1 MGPLLAELVTDG
13 HCALLVQE
21 VQEGVVGPRAG
32 LKDLAA
38 AASRVDL
45 IGRLCELAAAA
56 RRCGVPVLHCTA
68 ADLTDSFGSNSNARL
83 FTAARRIGTIG
94 LPDAP
99 SVHPVGGLLA
109 EGDIVIPRFH
119 GLSPLTGSQLDS
131 LLRNEGIRTVVVTG
145 VSLNVAIPNLVFD
158 AINRSYQVVVPRDA
172 VVGVPIDYG
181 EMVIEHTLR
190 PLATICTVPELVTL
204 WGGAE
209 P

>member
-1 MGPLLAELVTDG
+1 MGPLLAELVTAG

-32 LKDLAA
+32 LKELAA
-38 AASRVDL
+38 AASSVDL
-45 IGRLCELAAAA
+45 IARLCELTAAA
-56 RRCGVPVLHCTA
+56 RRGGVPVLHCTA
-68 ADLTDSFGSNSNARL
+68 ADLPDSFGSNSNARL
-83 FTAARRIGTIG
+83 FTAARRIGTIA
-94 LPDAP
+94 LPGDP
-99 SVHPVGGLLA
+99 SVQPTGGLLV